1 MRPTQGGSAR
11 RVPPVFIFGLLVL
24 AVAVVALVITI
35 FASEKAIPG
44 AVAVIGAL
52 IGTGLVVFSCF
63 FTQGVGQ
70 SAVLVSW
77 TGEIAGT
84 NSSQGLQSK
93 APWQHAVQFD
103 VRNQRAVY
111 AGDGGSDNSGGTA
124 DGPQITVQDADGVS
138 SNLDIAVTYSIQPQA
153 VQGIYTNYRDEEGLK
168 SRVIANDIRSVV
180 RSVPGAY
187 HTLELLTKRNDVNAA
202 MQKALEQKWAAKGLT
217 VNEVTLQEIRVPDS
231 VKAAYESAQKSQIK
245 VQQAQNDLA
254 ATKVSAQQQVVQ
266 AQAAAQANKILEKSL
281 TPQVL
286 KQHALDTLKQVAEH
300 GNTVVV
306 PQDFNGFINVGK

>member
-1 MRPTQGGSAR
+1 M
-11 RVPPVFIFGLLVL
+11 FILGLIVL
-24 AVAVVALVITI
+24 AAAIIALVVTI
-35 FASEKAIPG
+35 VARQKALAG
-44 AVAVIGAL
+44 GVTVIGGL
-52 IGTGLVVFSCF
+52 VGVGLVVGSCF

-77 TGEIAGT
+77 TGEIGGT

-111 AGDGGSDNSGGTA
+111 AGDGGSDNAGGTA

-153 VQGIYTNYRDEEGLK
+153 VKGIYTNYRDEEGLK

-180 RSVPGAY
+180 RSVPGSY

-202 MQKALEQKWAAKGLT
+202 IQTALEQKWAKKGLT
-217 VNEVTLQEIRVPDS
+217 VNEITLQEIRVPDS
-231 VKAAYESAQKSQIK
+231 VKKSYEAAQQSQIK

-266 AQAAAQANKILEKSL
+266 AQAAAQANAILEKSL

-306 PQDFNGFINVGK
+306 PQDFSGFINVGK